1 VHILVK
7 QKKFCIFV
15 VAVSAGRRKAVLKNL
30 SFKGKM
36 LLFILPITILGLVVL
51 SLVSYYF
58 FQSVLDREL
67 VNQTDKNVAEVSEN
81 IDGWLDARLL
91 ETQMVAINPTAKN
104 IKNDPVAA
112 DKANEYRLK
121 FMSEKVPNTYDSV
134 SWGYFDNSGVLSGMA
149 VTGPKMME
157 VKTKAWYAETM
168 TGKKK
173 SFIAPPVI
181 SQATG
186 KTIINCI
193 SLIQDNN
200 NQNIGMV
207 LAAVYV
213 QAVEAKVKELN
224 VGEKGYG
231 MLIAQDGTF
240 VVHPDNDYVMKKKIT
255 EVENPQIQALGK
267 LMMEGKKGIYRFK
280 EQGNNKIA
288 FYDPIPTAGW
298 TVVAIIDESELLAPA
313 KQILWILTAISFVV
327 ICLLSAIII
336 FAASRLV
343 KPLGIMLAT
352 VDEMAQGDFRDKA
365 AQINTN
371 DEFGRLACA
380 LRQMRDNIRNLMK
393 KVTESSETLAASS
406 EELTATSEQ
415 SAQASTQV
423 ANSITTVAGG
433 MAQQLA
439 AVKDTTNVVEQMS
452 AGIEEVAANASLAA
466 TKSVDAANTARSGS
480 DSVAQAITQ
489 MNKIEETTNASV
501 EVVTVLGE
509 RSKEI
514 GQIVDT
520 ISGIAG
526 QTNLLALN
534 AAIEAA
540 RAGETGRGFA
550 VVAEEVRKLAEQSQG
565 AAKQISDL
573 ISEIQKDT
581 NTAVVTMHA
590 GSEQVK
596 IGAEVVGA
604 TGDSFKQ
611 IMQFVME
618 VSAQV
623 KDISSAIQHMADNSQ
638 HIVTIV
644 KKMDDLSIKG
654 ADEAQNV
661 SAATEEQSASMQEIA
676 FSSQN
681 LAKMAEQLQQE
692 VKKFKI

>member
-1 VHILVK
+1 M
-7 QKKFCIFV
+7 
-15 VAVSAGRRKAVLKNL
+15 LKNL

-36 LLFILPITILGLVVL
+36 LVFILPITILGLVTL

-58 FQSVLDREL
+58 FQSVLDKEL
-67 VNQTDKNVAEVSEN
+67 VNQTDKNVTEASEN

-91 ETQMVAINPTAKN
+91 ETQMVAISQTSKN
-104 IKNDPVAA
+104 IKNDPAA
-112 DKANEYRLK
+112 ANKANEFRLK
-121 FMSEKVPNTYDSV
+121 FMTEKLPNTYDSV

-186 KTIINCI
+186 KTIVNCI
-193 SLIQDNN
+193 SLIQDDN
-200 NQNIGMV
+200 NQNIGMI

-213 QAVEAKVKELN
+213 QAVEEKVKELN
-224 VGEKGYG
+224 VGKKGYG

-267 LMMEGKKGIYRFK
+267 LMMEEKKGIYRFK
-280 EQGNNKIA
+280 EQGDNKIA
-288 FYDPIPTAGW
+288 FYDPIPTTGW
-298 TVVAIIDESELLAPA
+298 TVAAIIDESELLAPA
-313 KQILWILTAISFVV
+313 KHILWILTAISFVV

-352 VDEMAQGDFRDKA
+352 VDEMAQGDFRNKA

-371 DEFGRLACA
+371 DEFGRLADA
-380 LRQMRDNIRNLMK
+380 LRQMRDNIRKLMQ

-415 SAQASTQV
+415 SAQASSQV

-433 MAQQLA
+433 MTEQLA

-452 AGIEEVAANASLAA
+452 AGIEEVAANANLAA
-466 TKSVDAANTARSGS
+466 NKSVDAANTAKAGS
-480 DSVAQAITQ
+480 ESVDQAISQ
-489 MNKIEETTNASV
+489 MNKIEQTTNASV
-501 EVVTVLGE
+501 QVVTVLGE
-509 RSKEI
+509 RSIEI

-573 ISEIQKDT
+573 ISEIQRDT
-581 NTAVVTMHA
+581 DTAVVTMNE

-611 IMQFVME
+611 ILQFVME
-618 VSAQV
+618 VSGQV

-644 KKMDDLSIKG
+644 KKMDTLSIKG

-661 SAATEEQSASMQEIA
+661 SAATEEQSASIQEIA

>member
-1 VHILVK
+1 M
-7 QKKFCIFV
+7 
-15 VAVSAGRRKAVLKNL
+15 LKNL

-36 LLFILPITILGLVVL
+36 LIFILPITILGLVTL

-58 FQSVLDREL
+58 FQSVLDKEL
-67 VNQTDKNVAEVSEN
+67 VNQTDKNVTEVSEN

-104 IKNDPVAA
+104 IKNDPATA
-112 DKANEYRLK
+112 NKANEYRLK

-173 SFIAPPVI
+173 SFMSSPVI

-186 KTIINCI
+186 KTIVNCI
-193 SLIQDNN
+193 SLIQDDNN
-200 NQNIGMV
+200 ENIGMV

-231 MLIAQDGTF
+231 MLVAQDGTF

-255 EVENPQIQALGK
+255 EAENPQIQALGK
-267 LMMEGKKGIYRFK
+267 LMLEGQKGIYRFK
-280 EQGNNKIA
+280 DQGSNKIA
-288 FYDPIPTAGW
+288 FYDPIKTAGW
-298 TVVAIIDESELLAPA
+298 SIVAVIDEDELLAPA

-327 ICLLSAIII
+327 ICLLSVIII
-336 FAASRLV
+336 WAASRLV
-343 KPLGIMLAT
+343 KPLGIMVAT

-371 DEFGRLACA
+371 DEFGRLADA
-380 LRQMRDNIRNLMK
+380 LRQMRDNIRKLMQ

-415 SAQASTQV
+415 SAQASSQV

-433 MAQQLA
+433 MAEQLA
-439 AVKDTTNVVEQMS
+439 AVKDTTNVVEQLS

-466 TKSVDAANTARSGS
+466 NKSVDAANTAKTGS

>member
-1 VHILVK
+1 
-7 QKKFCIFV
+7 
-15 VAVSAGRRKAVLKNL
+15 
-30 SFKGKM
+30 
-36 LLFILPITILGLVVL
+36 
-51 SLVSYYF
+51 
-58 FQSVLDREL
+58 
-67 VNQTDKNVAEVSEN
+67 
-81 IDGWLDARLL
+81 
-91 ETQMVAINPTAKN
+91 
-104 IKNDPVAA
+104 
-112 DKANEYRLK
+112 
-121 FMSEKVPNTYDSV
+121 
-134 SWGYFDNSGVLSGMA
+134 
-149 VTGPKMME
+149 
-157 VKTKAWYAETM
+157 
-168 TGKKK
+168 
-173 SFIAPPVI
+173 
-181 SQATG
+181 
-186 KTIINCI
+186 
-193 SLIQDNN
+193 
-200 NQNIGMV
+200 
-207 LAAVYV
+207 
-213 QAVEAKVKELN
+213 
-224 VGEKGYG
+224 
-231 MLIAQDGTF
+231 
-240 VVHPDNDYVMKKKIT
+240 
-255 EVENPQIQALGK
+255 
-267 LMMEGKKGIYRFK
+267 
-280 EQGNNKIA
+280 
-288 FYDPIPTAGW
+288 
-298 TVVAIIDESELLAPA
+298 
-313 KQILWILTAISFVV
+313 
-327 ICLLSAIII
+327 
-336 FAASRLV
+336 
-343 KPLGIMLAT
+343 
-352 VDEMAQGDFRDKA
+352 
-365 AQINTN
+365 
-371 DEFGRLACA
+371 
-380 LRQMRDNIRNLMK
+380 
-393 KVTESSETLAASS
+393 
-406 EELTATSEQ
+406 
-415 SAQASTQV
+415 
-423 ANSITTVAGG
+423 
-433 MAQQLA
+433 
-439 AVKDTTNVVEQMS
+439 
-452 AGIEEVAANASLAA
+452 
-466 TKSVDAANTARSGS
+466 
-480 DSVAQAITQ
+480 

-581 NTAVVTMHA
+581 NTAVVTMNA

>member
-1 VHILVK
+1 M
-7 QKKFCIFV
+7 
-15 VAVSAGRRKAVLKNL
+15 LKNL

-36 LLFILPITILGLVVL
+36 LVFILPITILGLVTL

-58 FQSVLDREL
+58 FQSVLDKEL
-67 VNQTDKNVAEVSEN
+67 VNQTEKNVTEVSEN

-91 ETQMVAINPTAKN
+91 ETQMTSISPTAKN
-104 IKNDPVAA
+104 IKNDPAA
-112 DKANEYRLK
+112 ANKANEFRLK
-121 FMSEKVPNTYDSV
+121 FMAEKVPNTYDSV

-173 SFIAPPVI
+173 AFIAPPVI

-186 KTIINCI
+186 KIIVNCI
-193 SLIQDNN
+193 SLIQDEN

-213 QAVEAKVKELN
+213 QAVEEKIKELN
-224 VGEKGYG
+224 IGEKGYG
-231 MLIAQDGTF
+231 MLVAQDGTF
-240 VVHPDNDYVMKKKIT
+240 VVHPDKEYVMKKKIT
-255 EVENPQIQALGK
+255 EVENPQIQELGK

-280 EQGNNKIA
+280 EQGDHKIA

-298 TVVAIIDESELLAPA
+298 TVAAIIDESELLAPA
-313 KQILWILTAISFVV
+313 KQILWILTAISFVI
-327 ICLLSAIII
+327 ICLLSAIIVW
-336 FAASRLV
+336 AASRLV
-343 KPLGIMLAT
+343 KPLGVMLEA
-352 VDEMAQGDFRDKA
+352 VDQMASGDFRDKA
-365 AQINTN
+365 SQIDTN
-371 DEFGRLACA
+371 DEFGRLAGA
-380 LRQMRDNIRNLMK
+380 LRQMRDNVRMLMQ

-415 SAQASTQV
+415 SAQAANQV

-452 AGIEEVAANASLAA
+452 AGIEEVAANANLAA
-466 TKSVDAANTARSGS
+466 NKSVDAANTAKTGS
-480 DSVAQAITQ
+480 ESVEQAISQ
-489 MNKIEETTNASV
+489 MNKIEQTTNASV
-501 EVVTVLGE
+501 KVVTVLGE

-573 ISEIQKDT
+573 ISEIQRDT
-581 NTAVVTMHA
+581 DTAVVTMNE
-590 GSEQVK
+590 GSQQVK
-596 IGAEVVGA
+596 LGAEVVGA

-611 IMQFVME
+611 ILQFVME

-654 ADEAQNV
+654 ADEAQTV